1 MVANHPGMSDQTN
14 SNLPRDGAA
23 KRTQTSI
30 PIHGGMKD
38 QTEASKLDGVAP
50 NSPGFGSD
58 ASGPSVLDPAK
69 GLKKFGDVKVKWDMK
84 DGMGDGLNT
93 EIGGQVLSEAA
104 LLGR

>member
-38 QTEASKLDGVAP
+38 QTEASKLAIAP

-58 ASGPSVLDPAK
+58 ASGPDVLDPAK
-69 GLKKFGDVKVKWDMK
+69 GLKKFGPVGVKWNMK